1 MTSTYLGAKGY
12 SIYKE
17 CLSIEEQELI
27 RRELTVKAFVPKSCI
42 NQPIPFPIYRES
54 LKKFYVPRFYGIDTY
69 GIPDE
74 ERITMAKILIYHLKE
89 RSSSISETN
98 C

>member
-1 MTSTYLGAKGY
+1 MTSTYLGSKGY

-17 CLSIEEQELI
+17 CLTIKEQELI

-54 LKKFYVPRFYGIDTY
+54 MKKMYLHDFM
-69 GIPDE
+69 E
-74 ERITMAKILIYHLKE
+74 SILMVNQMRRGFRKDYP
-89 RSSSISETN
+89 SISNLRETYDPSKN
-98 C
+98 LL